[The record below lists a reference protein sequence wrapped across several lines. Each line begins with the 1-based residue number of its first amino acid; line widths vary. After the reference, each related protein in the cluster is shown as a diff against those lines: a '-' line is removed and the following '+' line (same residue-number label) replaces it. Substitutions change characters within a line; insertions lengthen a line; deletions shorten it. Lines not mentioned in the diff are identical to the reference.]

1 MDKTYIFNG
10 ISFKYPELAD
20 YLLKVGERQRNRL
33 YRESFLYIRLAEE
46 YIVEILAKRYGL
58 SMTEKNNFTDL
69 YFYRTI
75 YSFLEE
81 LSNKG
86 HITREEKFA
95 HDTIRR
101 YANAAL
107 HRGVDEEYLEKI
119 WGSCYENLFYV
130 VSFLLETSELD
141 SYENKMTIYTE
152 GDFLAR
158 MQEEFPDKM
167 NIDDEFMEATNI
179 FLKRINLKIMDVEKA
194 MSVVDYYVQAIKGG
208 TLPMLAV
215 TYAIKI
221 SQK

>member
-10 ISFKYPELAD
+10 ISFKYPELAN
-20 YLLKVGERQRNRL
+20 YLLKVGERQRNKL

-58 SMTEKNNFTDL
+58 NMVEKSSSTDL

-81 LSNKG
+81 LNNKG
-86 HITREEKFA
+86 CLTKEEKLA
-95 HDTIRR
+95 HDVIRR

-119 WGSCYENLFYV
+119 WGNCYENLFYV
-130 VSFLLETSELD
+130 VSFLLETSDLD
-141 SYENKMTIYTE
+141 NYDDKMTIYTE
-152 GDFLAR
+152 GDFIAR

-167 NIDDEFMEATNI
+167 NIDNEFMEATNI
-179 FLKRINLKIMDVEKA
+179 FLKRINLKTMDVEKA
-194 MSVVDYYVQAIKGG
+194 INVVDYYVQAIKGG